1 MKKDFTFLTTWCLFL
16 LFVAIAT
23 TNGQQQQQSVFTPPD
38 VSIQNQ
44 VFELSNDLFE
54 TNSIEKSCSSC
65 ISLLHILKKM
75 SYMSEGFLVNTLTRA
90 CKKLNKVD
98 DEVCEGVIREQAPII
113 RKVLPVSCV
122 SFISVIN

>member
-98 DEVCEGVIREQAPII
+98 DEVVRKIRFMH
-113 RKVLPVSCV
+113 RHM
-122 SFISVIN
+122 FIHKLYIV